1 MIGKKFLM
9 PEKIYNKQEIIFF
22 LNEKSNAFTDY
33 ILALNKDWF
42 EATPDGKWSAG
53 QNLDHL
59 IRSIRPLQLACSLP
73 KFILLILFGKANRPS
88 KNYDELVEKYKA
100 KLAAGGRAGGPF
112 IPPDISFEKKS
123 GLIKKY
129 ENQKKK
135 LVAKI
140 EAQNEEDLD
149 RYILPHPLLGKLTL
163 REMLFFT
170 VYHIEHHLSLLKNR
184 LQVQSTPGRT
194 H

>member
-1 MIGKKFLM
+1 MS
-9 PEKIYNKQEIIFF
+9 EKIYNKQEVIAA
-22 LNEKSNAFTDY
+22 LNEKTDAFNNF
-33 ILALNKDWF
+33 ILALNKEQF
-42 EATPDGKWSAG
+42 ETAPDGKWSAG

-59 IRSIRPLQLACSLP
+59 IRSIKPLQLAYSLP
-73 KFILLILFGKANRPS
+73 KFILWILFGKANRPS
-88 KNYDELVEKYKA
+88 KNYEVLVAKYKV
-100 KLAAGGRAGGPF
+100 KLAAGGRASGPF

-140 EAQNEEDLD
+140 EAQDEEDLD
-149 RYILPHPLLGKLTL
+149 RYILPHPLLGKVTL

-170 VYHIEHHLSLLKNR
+170 VYHNEHHLSLLKNR
-184 LQVQSTPGRT
+184 LQVLYTPGQP